1 MKVVI
6 GTDSLHSPLT
16 GVGRYTF
23 ELCKRLMK
31 APAINELSG
40 FDFGRFHS
48 LADRLDEV
56 EQESTPGKEADVKS
70 RLFNLRASLSRSR
83 IATRVYQHYATTVC
97 GLLLQRKSDALFHS
111 PNFHLPRYTGKS
123 VVTIHDLSYLL
134 FPDYHPRARVEWMS
148 KLVPVAVRN
157 SSHVLCVSESTK
169 ADLVENFH
177 LDPGKVSVSYL
188 GAGDEFKVRS
198 VESIT
203 SVMDSFGL
211 TYNQYFLCVSTIEP
225 RKNIEALISAYMRM
239 SKATR
244 MRFPLVLAG
253 GFGWHC
259 DQLKLSIE
267 RLHDEGVKH
276 LGFVSQYVLPLL
288 YNGARCLVYP
298 SFYEGFGLPILEA
311 QASGTPVIASRTS
324 SIPEVASAKA
334 LLISPDNNDELSQAM
349 IRAIEDEGWL
359 DNCSKA
365 GLEKAGEFSWDKCA
379 EATIEVYKRV
389 AQQEI

>member
-1 MKVVI
+1 MKVVM

-23 ELCKRLMK
+23 ELCKRLLTSQD
-31 APAINELSG
+31 ISELSG

-48 LADRLDEV
+48 LADRLKEI
-56 EQESTPGKEADVKS
+56 EQESTPENDASVNS
-70 RLFNLRASLSRSR
+70 RLFNLRTSLSRSR
-83 IATRVYQHYATTVC
+83 IATRLYQHYATTVC

-148 KLVPVAVRN
+148 KLVPVAVRS

-177 LDPGKVSVSYL
+177 LDPEKVSVSYL

-198 VESIT
+198 VESI
-203 SVMDSFGL
+203 SRVLDSCGL
-211 TYNQYFLCVSTIEP
+211 TCSQYFLCVSTIEP

-259 DQLKLSIE
+259 DQLKLRIE
-267 RLHDEGVKH
+267 GLHNEGIKH
-276 LGFVSQYVLPLL
+276 LGFVSQDVLPFL

-298 SFYEGFGLPILEA
+298 SFYEGFGLPVLEA
-311 QASGTPVIASRTS
+311 QASGTPVIASKTS

-334 LLISPDNNDELSQAM
+334 LLINPDNNDELLQAM
-349 IRAIEDEGWL
+349 NRAIEDEEWL
-359 DNCSKA
+359 ASCSKTGLDKAA
-365 GLEKAGEFSWDKCA
+365 GFSWDNCA
-379 EATIEVYKRV
+379 EVTISVYKQV
-389 AQQEI
+389 EQLGK